1 MAIILGIDPGLATV
15 GFGVIRR
22 DKSGVSF
29 VDCGVIKTP
38 AKSDL
43 GERLHIIKVDLESIL
58 DSVRPD
64 AVGIEELFFA
74 KNVTNAMM
82 VAHARGVILESIHA
96 RGIPIYHFTPLQVKN
111 NVAGTGS
118 AEKWQMQEMVKRT
131 LKMRSIPRPDDAA
144 DALAI
149 ALCAERVAK
158 TSGIR
163 YSKLET

>member
-15 GFGVIRR
+15 GFGVIRKE
-22 DKSGVSF
+22 KSGVSF

-38 AKSDL
+38 ANSDL
-43 GERLHIIKVDLESIL
+43 GERLCTIKRDMEELL
-58 DSVRPD
+58 DTFKPD

-74 KNVTNAMM
+74 KNVTNAIK
-82 VAHARGVILESIHA
+82 VAHARGVIVESIHA
-96 RGIPIYHFTPLQVKN
+96 RGIPIHNFTPMQVKN

-131 LKMRSIPRPDDAA
+131 LKLKAIPRPDDAA

-158 TSGIR
+158 PKRTV
-163 YSKLET
+163 